1 MGHADTHE
9 DGMLH
14 ESLRVCRTLRTRM
27 AERKYA
33 FAAGDESAAEARRA
47 LTRDMWRGRLRGVQR
62 NVEVWQALLSVRTLV
77 LPMHQ
82 DTHTWL
88 KFASLCR
95 KSARPK
101 QSRRTLQQ
109 LLGYDP
115 AEVPPGQPGFGGGSG
130 KPDIMF
136 GFVKHLWQC
145 NDRHDALSRLRDLS
159 HEVTAAAPSLA
170 DVAAAQAA
178 SQPGAPV
185 GPAMARLFATPA
197 GCVTGGYRASLLAR
211 VHRRL
216 GVWLWALTGKAR
228 LPGRRVSPQTCSRK
242 H

>member
-1 MGHADTHE
+1 MSE
-9 DGMLH
+9 VWSDGP
-14 ESLRVCRTLRTRM
+14 RM
-27 AERKYA
+27 AECSH
-33 FAAGDESAAEARRA
+33 AAGDESAAEARRA

-145 NDRHDALSRLRDLS
+145 NDRHDALSR
-159 HEVTAAAPSLA
+159 HAPWRTSFR
-170 DVAAAQAA
+170 VQ
-178 SQPGAPV
+178 
-185 GPAMARLFATPA
+185 
-197 GCVTGGYRASLLAR
+197 ASLQHNLMCASGCA
-211 VHRRL
+211 VHPF
-216 GVWLWALTGKAR
+216 VALSNFSTI
-228 LPGRRVSPQTCSRK
+228 Q
-242 H
+242 

>member
-1 MGHADTHE
+1 
-9 DGMLH
+9 
-14 ESLRVCRTLRTRM
+14 M
-27 AERKYA
+27 AECSHVL
-33 FAAGDESAAEARRA
+33 AAGDESAAEARRA

-145 NDRHDALSRLRDLS
+145 NDRHDALSR
-159 HEVTAAAPSLA
+159 HAPWCPILFFRLLVSNMISCA
-170 DVAAAQAA
+170 HSAAQRTPRRAQQLLHCAA
-178 SQPGAPV
+178 
-185 GPAMARLFATPA
+185 
-197 GCVTGGYRASLLAR
+197 
-211 VHRRL
+211 
-216 GVWLWALTGKAR
+216 
-228 LPGRRVSPQTCSRK
+228 
-242 H
+242 